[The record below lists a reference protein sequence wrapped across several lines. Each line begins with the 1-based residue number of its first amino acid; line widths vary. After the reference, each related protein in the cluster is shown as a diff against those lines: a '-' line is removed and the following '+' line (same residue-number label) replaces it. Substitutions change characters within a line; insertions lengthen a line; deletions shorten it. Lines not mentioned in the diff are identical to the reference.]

1 MFLAVVLLQVLS
13 RGSARVPHTTPALE
27 HVEELGIFIVL
38 EELYHVVPAVCW
50 QRKRI
55 TWSQNVLVV
64 VVRDILLY
72 IYRKTLAAVDTRRGG
87 NGSHAPF
94 D

>member
-13 RGSARVPHTTPALE
+13 HGSASVSHTTPALE
-27 HVEELGIFIVL
+27 NVEELGIFIVL

-64 VVRDILLY
+64 VVRDIL
-72 IYRKTLAAVDTRRGG
+72 RKTLAAVDTQGRERQ
-87 NGSHAPF
+87 SRTV
-94 D
+94 